1 MRPPGPLR
9 AEKSFVHRF
18 HDEDFL
24 AASPTRSR
32 NITEN
37 LKTTL
42 DQDVGAPRAVLREV
56 DLALDPVEEAQALE
70 SAADERYE
78 TRAALGEGGM
88 GEVLLCH
95 DRRMGRDVAMKV
107 VHRSRADGA
116 DLRARFLREARVQ
129 GRLEHPAIVPVYDLA
144 QDASGR
150 TFFTMKRVRGET
162 LEVVIARLAAG
173 QQGAQAQYT
182 QHKLLAAYARVC
194 LAIDFAHARGVV
206 HRDLKPAN
214 VMLGDFGEVY
224 VLDWGVAKVGPG
236 DETDDDDEPA
246 PDESGERPIACSGD
260 ARTAAGVV
268 LGTPAYM
275 PPEQLRGQRVDAR
288 TDVYALGAI
297 LYEMLT
303 LSSFH
308 DRRTGTP
315 MGLDDAE
322 AEANIPPELDAIWRK
337 ATEASPA
344 ARYASARELHDA
356 VEGYLSG
363 DRDLSARRALVQTHL
378 EAARALRAVRP
389 KTLATRSRALAEVGR
404 AIALDPNDVEALRI
418 LVELLSEPPEVAPRE
433 VVEQLEHA
441 DAQSRAVG
449 LKKAILLYALPAL
462 MFLLPGAYVMHVK
475 SAGYVALCLAA
486 FFLASAAAAL
496 SYRFPKITRHVP
508 WVTVASS
515 IAIACASVLCGV
527 YVFLPT
533 LVVGNT
539 ICHAVTG
546 RRQHRPMII
555 GLGVLAM
562 LVPVTLELMGV
573 GPNSHAFVDGAL
585 VLRSSIFD
593 LREESTPI
601 FLLLANIGMLVF
613 SVRYVGHY
621 RNALAHAELRHLS
634 QLWQL
639 RQLVPERARAATSEP
654 PRAA

>member
-1 MRPPGPLR
+1 LP
-9 AEKSFVHRF
+9 
-18 HDEDFL
+18 
-24 AASPTRSR
+24 ASPTRSR
-32 NITEN
+32 NTTEN

-42 DQDVGAPRAVLREV
+42 DQDVRPPCTILLEV
-56 DLALDPVEEAQALE
+56 DLAFDPADEAQAL
-70 SAADERYE
+70 SSPPDDRYE
-78 TRAALGEGGM
+78 TRTTLGEGGM

-162 LEVVIARLAAG
+162 LEVVVARLAAG

-194 LAIDFAHARGVV
+194 LAIDFAHARGVI

-236 DETDDDDEPA
+236 DEDDDDDAGSEPA
-246 PDESGERPIACSGD
+246 PDESGERPIARAAGE
-260 ARTAAGVV
+260 AHTAAGVI

-275 PPEQLRGQRVDAR
+275 APEQLRGRAADAR

-315 MGLDDAE
+315 RGLDDTD
-322 AEANIPPELDAIWRK
+322 AEANVPPELDAIWRK
-337 ATEASPA
+337 ATELSPSK
-344 ARYASARELHDA
+344 RYASARELHDA

-363 DRDLSARRALVQTHL
+363 DRDLAARRSLVQTHL
-378 EAARALRAVRP
+378 DAARALRAARP

-404 AIALDPNDVEALRI
+404 AIALDPNDVDALRI
-418 LVELLSEPPEVAPRE
+418 LVELLSEAPEAPPQDVLD
-433 VVEQLEHA
+433 QLEQA
-441 DAQSRAVG
+441 DAQSRATG
-449 LKKAILLYALPAL
+449 LKRAALLYSLPAILFLAPAA
-462 MFLLPGAYVMHVK
+462 FVMNAK
-475 SAGYVALCLAA
+475 GPGYVALS
-486 FFLASAAAAL
+486 LASFLAAAL
-496 SYRFPKITRHVP
+496 VAVVCYRFPHLSRRAP
-508 WVTVASS
+508 WLTIASS
-515 IAIACASVLCGV
+515 IAIACSSVLFGV

-533 LVVGNT
+533 LVVANT
-539 ICHAVTG
+539 ICHAITT
-546 RRQHRPMII
+546 RRQHRPTIVA
-555 GLGVLAM
+555 LGILTL
-562 LVPVTLELMGV
+562 LVPVALELAGI
-573 GPNSHAFVDGAL
+573 GPNAHTFVDGSL
-585 VLRSSIFD
+585 VLSSQVFE
-593 LREESTPI
+593 LRETTTPI

-613 SVRYVGHY
+613 SARYVGHY
-621 RNALAHAELRHLS
+621 RNALARAELSQLS

-639 RQLVPERARAATSEP
+639 RQLVPERARSATSEP
-654 PRAA
+654 PRAP